1 MAISDEKLI
10 VHLATIERL
19 NERIEVLIWRSI
31 RPSGKKLEISQLK
44 ILERIRSYSSTVS
57 RALGAKSGFQCGCRG
72 PHTAV
77 LKLEDMIE
85 QFAKTEKS
93 EPELDELKFSMVLY
107 NQAHKSRYSDWKWAE
122 MDVKV
127 LNPGKSHGI
136 LTDETRD
143 SDLSDVPVARD
154 QRVKKKIVGFAKTGL
169 WFKGKSSMA
178 DLTTS
183 LDLCQKISGM
193 HSKALKSVSVFGNK
207 QTGMLDLCVQP
218 LATSYEAWSRLISF
232 HGLISTSDHLV
243 PRSAEFSTEQRL
255 RLALKA
261 SASVLHLYQT
271 PWLKQRWTSNDI
283 LLIQSGDGTTLGDAF
298 VTHNIPEAPHNS
310 PSSNDTFSNIFEPTI
325 FALGVFLIELSM
337 NRPWERIRRGVVR
350 KTMKLDSEEDGSFI
364 ADLAAIDAIIQQ
376 ATNEKTSPR
385 LRPFYNEGPFYLEAV
400 RACLLCELD
409 GKASLQNVDFRQA
422 VFEKVIRPLQLAL
435 EDCQYTT
442 SGGII
447 SLDSLPS
454 FHSEEIENNF
464 NLFDDK
470 DARPE
475 AYDSWRFKKTEALLT
490 SIVQLKRISGLTYF
504 AIMSLTCCQNHLQ
517 RRGIA

>member
-1 MAISDEKLI
+1 MAINDGKLD
-10 VHLATIERL
+10 VQLASIERL
-19 NERIEVLIWRSI
+19 NERIEVLVWRSI

-44 ILERIRSYSSTVS
+44 ILERIRSYSSTIS

-72 PHTAV
+72 AHTVV

-85 QFAKTEKS
+85 QSAKIEKS
-93 EPELDELKFSMVLY
+93 EPMLDELKFSMVL
-107 NQAHKSRYSDWKWAE
+107 NNPACKSRYSDWKWAE

-136 LTDETRD
+136 STDETSD
-143 SDLSDVPVARD
+143 SDLSDVPPALD
-154 QRVKKKIVGFAKTGL
+154 QSVKRKIVGFAKTGL
-169 WFKGKSSMA
+169 WFKGKSPMA

-193 HSKALKSVSVFGNK
+193 HSKTLNSVSVLGNK
-207 QTGMLDLCVQP
+207 QTGILELCVQP
-218 LATSYEAWSRLISF
+218 LATSYEAWSSLISF
-232 HGLISTSDHLV
+232 HGLLSASDDLV
-243 PRSAEFSTEQRL
+243 PRPAEFSTEHKL

-283 LLIQSGDGTTLGDAF
+283 LLIQSEDGKTLADAF
-298 VTHNIPEAPHNS
+298 VTHNLHQAAHDS
-310 PSSNDTFSNIFEPTI
+310 TSSNDTFSNVFEPTI

-337 NRPWERIRRGVVR
+337 NRPWERIRRGAVR
-350 KTMKLDSEEDGSFI
+350 KITKLDNEEDGSFI

-376 ATNEKTSPR
+376 ATDEKVPPR
-385 LRPFYNEGPFYLEAV
+385 LRPFYKEGPFYLEAV

-409 GKASLQNVDFRQA
+409 GKASLQDTDFRQA
-422 VFEKVIRPLQLAL
+422 VFEKVIRPLHLAL

-442 SGGII
+442 SGGIL

-454 FHSEEIENNF
+454 VPSKEIQNNF
-464 NLFDDK
+464 SLFDDK

-475 AYDSWRFKKTEALLT
+475 AYDSLT
-490 SIVQLKRISGLTYF
+490 F
-504 AIMSLTCCQNHLQ
+504 
-517 RRGIA
+517 